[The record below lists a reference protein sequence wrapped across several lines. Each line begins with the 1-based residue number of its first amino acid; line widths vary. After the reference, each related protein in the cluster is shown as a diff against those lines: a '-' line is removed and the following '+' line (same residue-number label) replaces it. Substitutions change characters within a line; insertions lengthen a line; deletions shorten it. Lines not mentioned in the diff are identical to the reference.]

1 MVPTRRATR
10 CDRMLKNGSVL
21 ARPGGSRV
29 FKWPVSYLAN
39 LIRPRNYGQCYCEVS
54 APCERLEMVVEVH
67 SKANWNWVRG
77 AGDLTFDF
85 CSVSLLRKHEQTL
98 DKIDIG
104 SPVLPPP
111 FNSQVDTYLSLDLKR
126 QVVEKTLC
134 KRASTYLL
142 PICTYCQGQ
151 GLALGQD
158 RVAPGT
164 VLEEEGR
171 DHRLL
176 TSDWVEL
183 QRPPVKP
190 TAAQGQSRS
199 EAGVEAQAR

>member
-1 MVPTRRATR
+1 
-10 CDRMLKNGSVL
+10 
-21 ARPGGSRV
+21 
-29 FKWPVSYLAN
+29 
-39 LIRPRNYGQCYCEVS
+39 
-54 APCERLEMVVEVH
+54 MVVEVH

-142 PICTYCQGQ
+142 PICTYVGRYCPSWSAYHIISSPR
-151 GLALGQD
+151 LSSFPARLGVLLITLEDQD
-158 RVAPGT
+158 SVRARV
-164 VLEEEGR
+164 LR
-171 DHRLL
+171 
-176 TSDWVEL
+176 
-183 QRPPVKP
+183 
-190 TAAQGQSRS
+190 
-199 EAGVEAQAR
+199 